1 MARAVPLPPRPPPAM
16 LSHVT
21 APSVP
26 LPWFPAAEAP
36 GGPRAPARTG
46 GALGRLVLDAA
57 AVSLAGPRGRD
68 QDAGAAGPRALV
80 VADGVGGGAGGGT
93 ASRLAVAEV
102 TGRLAGDDDAL
113 PDAGLAA
120 AVAAADAAIRAA
132 AAADPALGGMATTC
146 TAAVLTGDGRV
157 VVAHVGDSRAAVL
170 RGGVLTRLTSDH
182 TLVAAL
188 VASGDLTAEEAATSP
203 MRSVLLRALGGSA
216 DPLPADLIAVRAEP
230 GDRLL
235 VCSDGLSGV
244 VPEDTLRRVLA
255 AERRPAAAATRL
267 VLAALAAG
275 TRDDVTVAV
284 ADVVP
289 AGWVVPAGPVLVG
302 AAAAG

>member
-1 MARAVPLPPRPPPAM
+1 M
-16 LSHVT
+16 LSPVT

-36 GGPRAPARTG
+36 GGPRVPAPTG
-46 GALGRLVLDAA
+46 DALDRLVLDPA

-68 QDAGAAGPRALV
+68 QDAGSAGPHALV
-80 VADGVGGGAGGGT
+80 VADGVGGGAGGAT
-93 ASRLAVAEV
+93 AARLAVAAV
-102 TGRLAGDDDAL
+102 TGHLSGDDGTHPGDTAPHDAL

-120 AVAAADAAIRAA
+120 AVAAADAAIRES
-132 AAADPALGGMATTC
+132 AAADPALAGMATTC
-146 TAAVLTGDGRV
+146 TAAVLTRDGRV
-157 VVAHVGDSRAAVL
+157 VVGHVGDSRAHLL
-170 RGGVLTRLTSDH
+170 RGGVLTRLTTDH

-188 VASGDLTAEEAATSP
+188 VASGDMTVEEAAASP

-267 VLAALAAG
+267 VMAALAAG

-289 AGWVVPAGPVLVG
+289 AGWAATAGPVLVG